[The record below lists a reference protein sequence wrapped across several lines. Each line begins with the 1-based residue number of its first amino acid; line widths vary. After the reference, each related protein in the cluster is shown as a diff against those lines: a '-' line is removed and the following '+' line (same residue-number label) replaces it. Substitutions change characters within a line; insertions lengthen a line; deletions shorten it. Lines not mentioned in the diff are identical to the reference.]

1 MTLKNCQNSPCS
13 TNTYW
18 RKAVPLANDPMRFAL
33 TALITCLIAGCS
45 LQPPPEN
52 VPIAKEQIE
61 MRTVVPLVRSLT
73 PHDRGPTELEF
84 DVPALPDDAT
94 PPVFIGVRITGVD
107 PTAVSQSADRLISTG
122 VSAELHLERIEPSGP
137 VSVELQRS
145 QRVGV
150 GQQAS
155 IPLSADG
162 MAPGLFAFDADGTTL
177 QDAGLSTE
185 QTASRE
191 LAFGYSNAVQPGRY
205 RLKLRFDQNAEA
217 LVAANAQLL
226 VAYTYKGK

>member
-73 PHDRGPTELEF
+73 LRYPH
-84 DVPALPDDAT
+84 V
-94 PPVFIGVRITGVD
+94 
-107 PTAVSQSADRLISTG
+107 
-122 VSAELHLERIEPSGP
+122 LHRKRHLLAHCRR
-137 VSVELQRS
+137 QCA
-145 QRVGV
+145 
-150 GQQAS
+150 QA
-155 IPLSADG
+155 P
-162 MAPGLFAFDADGTTL
+162 
-177 QDAGLSTE
+177 
-185 QTASRE
+185 
-191 LAFGYSNAVQPGRY
+191 
-205 RLKLRFDQNAEA
+205 
-217 LVAANAQLL
+217 
-226 VAYTYKGK
+226 

>member
-1 MTLKNCQNSPCS
+1 M
-13 TNTYW
+13 
-18 RKAVPLANDPMRFAL
+18 
-33 TALITCLIAGCS
+33 
-45 LQPPPEN
+45 
-52 VPIAKEQIE
+52 
-61 MRTVVPLVRSLT
+61 
-73 PHDRGPTELEF
+73 
-84 DVPALPDDAT
+84 
-94 PPVFIGVRITGVD
+94 
-107 PTAVSQSADRLISTG
+107 
-122 VSAELHLERIEPSGP
+122 
-137 VSVELQRS
+137 ELQRS

-191 LAFGYSNAVQPGRY
+191 LAFGYSNAVKPGRY

>member
-1 MTLKNCQNSPCS
+1 MEKGRALCKRSNALCTHGIDCLPDRWLQHAIAACKRA
-13 TNTYW
+13 Y
-18 RKAVPLANDPMRFAL
+18 RKGADRD
-33 TALITCLIAGCS
+33 
-45 LQPPPEN
+45 EN
-52 VPIAKEQIE
+52 GRPVGTEFD
-61 MRTVVPLVRSLT
+61 

-107 PTAVSQSADRLISTG
+107 PTAVSQSADRLISAG

-150 GQQAS
+150 GQQAA

>member
-1 MTLKNCQNSPCS
+1 ALLHV
-13 TNTYW
+13 
-18 RKAVPLANDPMRFAL
+18 RPLGFTDFIASAG
-33 TALITCLIAGCS
+33 TAQWGQVT
-45 LQPPPEN
+45 
-52 VPIAKEQIE
+52 
-61 MRTVVPLVRSLT
+61 
-73 PHDRGPTELEF
+73 
-84 DVPALPDDAT
+84 T

-191 LAFGYSNAVQPGRY
+191 LAFGYSNAVKPGRY